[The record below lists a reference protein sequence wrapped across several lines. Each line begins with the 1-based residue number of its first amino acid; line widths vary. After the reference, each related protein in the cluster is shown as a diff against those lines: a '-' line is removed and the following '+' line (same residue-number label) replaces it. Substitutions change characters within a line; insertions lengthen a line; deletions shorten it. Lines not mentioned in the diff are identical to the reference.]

1 MDVALITGGNAGIGE
16 AVVRSLAKTPN
27 YHVIIGS
34 RRLDSGNELANSLKV
49 QGHSVSAI
57 QLDITSDDSIDRAIE
72 EITNTH
78 GKLDVLVNNAGV
90 LLDNQPD
97 AFVSTRDLFS
107 KTFNTNVFGTAA
119 LTEAAL
125 PLLQKSKHPR
135 VIFVS
140 STMGSLEVSGDST
153 TFFYDKDYKAYDA
166 SKAAVNILA
175 VNYARILKPFGGAS
189 NAVCPGLVKTKMSGF
204 IEAGTPVEVGAE
216 RIVQLATAA
225 PGGPSGTF
233 SDKDGPVCW

>member
-27 YHVIIGS
+27 FHVIIGS
-34 RRLDSGNELANSLKV
+34 RRLDSGNELANSLKE
-49 QGHSVSAI
+49 QGYSVSAI

-72 EITNTH
+72 EITKIH
-78 GKLDVLVNNAGV
+78 SKLDVLVNNAGV
-90 LLDNQPD
+90 LLDTQPD

-140 STMGSLEVSGDST
+140 STMGSLAVSGDST

-175 VNYARILKPFGGAS
+175 VNYARILKAYGGVS

-233 SDKDGPVCW
+233 SNKDGPVPW

>member
-27 YHVIIGS
+27 FHVIIGS
-34 RRLDSGNELANSLKV
+34 RRLDSGNELANSLKE
-49 QGHSVSAI
+49 QGYSVSAI

-72 EITNTH
+72 EITNIH

-90 LLDNQPD
+90 LLDTQPD
-97 AFVSTRDLFS
+97 AFVSTRDLFP
-107 KTFNTNVFGTAA
+107 KTFNMNVFGTAA

-140 STMGSLEVSGDST
+140 STMGLVAVSGDST
-153 TFFYDKDYKAYDA
+153 TFFYDKYYKAYDA

-175 VNYARILKPFGGAS
+175 VNYARILKAYGGVP

-233 SDKDGPVCW
+233 SNKDGPVPW

>member
-16 AVVRSLAKTPN
+16 AVVRQLAQTPN
-27 YHVIIGS
+27 LHVIIGS
-34 RRLDSGNELANSLKV
+34 RRFESGNELANSLKE
-49 QGHSVSAI
+49 QGHHVSAV
-57 QLDITSDDSIDRAIE
+57 QLDITSDDSIYKAIE

-90 LLDNQPD
+90 LLDIEPD

-125 PLLQKSKHPR
+125 PLLQKANHPR

-153 TFFYDKDYKAYDA
+153 TFFYNKDYKAYDA
-166 SKAAVNILA
+166 SKAAVNMLA
-175 VNYARILKPFGGAS
+175 VNYARILKPFGGVS
-189 NAVCPGLVKTKMSGF
+189 NAVCPGLVKTKMTGF
-204 IEAGTPVEVGAE
+204 IEAGIPVEVGAE
-216 RIVQLATAA
+216 RIVQLATAS
-225 PGGPSGTF
+225 PGGPTGTF
-233 SDKDGPVCW
+233 SNKDGPVPW

>member
-16 AVVRSLAKTPN
+16 AVVRVLSKTPN
-27 YHVIIGS
+27 FHVIIGS
-34 RRLDSGNELANSLKV
+34 RRLDSGNELANSLKE
-49 QGHSVSAI
+49 QGHSVSSI
-57 QLDITSDDSIDRAIE
+57 QLDITSDDSIDKAIE

-90 LLDNQPD
+90 LLDVHPD
-97 AFVSTRDLFS
+97 AFESTRDLFS

-119 LTEAAL
+119 MTEAAL
-125 PLLQKSKHPR
+125 PLLKKSNHPR

-140 STMGSLEVSGDST
+140 STMGSLAVSGDSS

-175 VNYARILKPFGGAS
+175 VNYARILKPYGGVS

-233 SDKDGPVCW
+233 SNKDGAIPW

>member
-16 AVVRSLAKTPN
+16 AVVRILSKTPN
-27 YHVIIGS
+27 FHVIIGS
-34 RRLDSGNELANSLKV
+34 RRLDSGNELANSLKE

-57 QLDITSDDSIDRAIE
+57 QLDITSDDSIDKAIK
-72 EITNTH
+72 EIANTH

-90 LLDNQPD
+90 LLDTHPD
-97 AFVSTRDLFS
+97 AFSSTRDLFS
-107 KTFNTNVFGTAA
+107 KTFDTNVFGTAA

-140 STMGSLEVSGDST
+140 STMGSLTVSGDST
-153 TFFYDKDYKAYDA
+153 TFFYNGDYKAYDA

-175 VNYARILKPFGGAS
+175 VNYARILKPYGGVS

-204 IEAGTPVEVGAE
+204 IDAGTPVEIGAE

-233 SDKDGPVCW
+233 SNKDGPVPW

>member
-27 YHVIIGS
+27 FHVIIGS
-34 RRLDSGNELANSLKV
+34 RRLESGNELANSLKE

-57 QLDITSDDSIDRAIE
+57 QLDITSDDSIDKAIE
-72 EITNTH
+72 EITNIH

-90 LLDNQPD
+90 LLDTQPD
-97 AFVSTRDLFS
+97 AFVSTGDLFS

-153 TFFYDKDYKAYDA
+153 TFFYDEDYKAYDA

-175 VNYARILKPFGGAS
+175 VNYARILKPFGGVS

-204 IEAGTPVEVGAE
+204 ADAGTPVEVGAE

-233 SDKDGPVCW
+233 SNKDGPVPW

>member
-27 YHVIIGS
+27 FHVIIGS
-34 RRLDSGNELANSLKV
+34 RRLELGNEIANSLKE

-57 QLDITSDDSIDRAIE
+57 QLDITSDDSIDKAIE
-72 EITNTH
+72 EITNVH

-90 LLDNQPD
+90 LLDAQPD

-135 VIFVS
+135 VVFVS
-140 STMGSLEVSGDST
+140 SIMGSLTVSGDPT
-153 TFFYDKDYKAYDA
+153 TFFYDNDFKAYDA

-175 VNYARILKPFGGAS
+175 VNYARILKPFGGVS
-189 NAVCPGLVKTKMSGF
+189 NAVCPGLVKTKLSGF
-204 IEAGTPVEVGAE
+204 ADAGTPVEAGAE

-233 SDKDGPVCW
+233 SNKDGPVPW